1 MMSLEVIKP
10 TYTNRRGEA
19 IAATN
24 YVVDR
29 RSGFRHLCLVL
40 DTDQILAL
48 LEERGIRNVDIANA
62 LGLPDSRIP
71 EIKRKSRAL
80 KLDEGVKLVR
90 AFGLELNQ
98 PVPPLPPAISRLIVR
113 HLAEG
118 LGAEPD
124 EARLQELSED
134 IRAFSEFVADPKV
147 RRSLDAAESFFQAMR
162 LRRPKSEQ
170 AAAPRSDPHRAQ

>member
-1 MMSLEVIKP
+1 
-10 TYTNRRGEA
+10 
-19 IAATN
+19 
-24 YVVDR
+24 
-29 RSGFRHLCLVL
+29 VL

-147 RRSLDAAESFFQAMR
+147 RRLSTQQNHSFRQCAFAVQNLSKQ
-162 LRRPKSEQ
+162 LRHETILIALSKTGLFLFCSHARTPLQ
-170 AAAPRSDPHRAQ
+170 AA